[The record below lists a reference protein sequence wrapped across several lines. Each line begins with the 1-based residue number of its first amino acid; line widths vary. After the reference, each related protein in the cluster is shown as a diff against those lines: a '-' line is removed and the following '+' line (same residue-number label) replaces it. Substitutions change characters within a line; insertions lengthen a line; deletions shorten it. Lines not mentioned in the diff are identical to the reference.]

1 MRMDLQ
7 DMKMGYGF
15 PISTVQNSTAGH
27 RAAVLELFPFPILT
41 VALSALTGLGNLPH
55 NPLD

>member
-1 MRMDLQ
+1 
-7 DMKMGYGF
+7 MKMGYGF

-55 NPLD
+55 NPLH